1 MFIVGLLRWW
11 YTDGWKQRAQMVM
24 TRLDGTMDYFS
35 VGLLL
40 RTMFSLFRQDG
51 AGQVDGPLSLKINA
65 FMGRLI
71 SRCLGATIRSFVL
84 IVGLIVITSQALM
97 GLMVLIL
104 WLGVPLFP
112 VIGVVMSAIGWVPWQ
127 Y

>member
-11 YTDGWKQRAQMVM
+11 YTEGWRQRAQMVM
-24 TRLDGTMDYFS
+24 TRLEGTMDYFS

-51 AGQVDGPLSLKINA
+51 AGHVDGPLADKINA
-65 FMGRLI
+65 FFGRLI

-84 IVGLIVITSQALM
+84 IVGLVVITAQALL
-97 GLMVLIL
+97 GLVVLVL

-112 VIGVVMSAIGWVPWQ
+112 FVGVLLSAIGWVPWQ
-127 Y
+127 F